1 MITFFHV
8 IISLLSGL
16 GNTAAGCLWHPGG
29 RIGRRRLK
37 KKGGTRFPEAS
48 DSQGFHADVFSRFKA
63 GVQFGGQI
71 EDPVLMVKF
80 LLRWQEVVEACQ
92 CPVMIE

>member
-29 RIGRRRLK
+29 RIGRGRLEEWE
-37 KKGGTRFPEAS
+37 G
-48 DSQGFHADVFSRFKA
+48 DSQGFHADVF
-63 GVQFGGQI
+63 
-71 EDPVLMVKF
+71 
-80 LLRWQEVVEACQ
+80 
-92 CPVMIE
+92 